1 MPACRSLS
9 LRARSSSAHA
19 RQTRTTASASAIGT
33 CCCPAQLPRQG
44 DGSNREHT
52 CRASESAKAMQ
63 HVGDR
68 AEHEHTRRAHATSTP
83 HSQCTPRCPARM
95 PRGVCTRA
103 KPSRLGHHR
112 ACTCAVPACDN
123 DAAPGQAARPRDCRT
138 AAARSWVRPLE
149 RQTLGSDIC
158 RGKCKS
164 GCTRSKSGSGIGNRE
179 SYMQAPPGDRSALFA
194 KTRHSFTPPQHAQP
208 QSTAACP
215 RS

>member
-1 MPACRSLS
+1 
-9 LRARSSSAHA
+9 
-19 RQTRTTASASAIGT
+19 
-33 CCCPAQLPRQG
+33 
-44 DGSNREHT
+44 
-52 CRASESAKAMQ
+52 MQ

-164 GCTRSKSGSGIGNRE
+164 GCTRESGIVHAG
-179 SYMQAPPGDRSALFA
+179 PPRRPVGSLCQDSSLFHATAARATSIDCSLSALL
-194 KTRHSFTPPQHAQP
+194 TRVTVFGAPRHGRRIKKYLP
-208 QSTAACP
+208 STMAAAVA
-215 RS
+215 R